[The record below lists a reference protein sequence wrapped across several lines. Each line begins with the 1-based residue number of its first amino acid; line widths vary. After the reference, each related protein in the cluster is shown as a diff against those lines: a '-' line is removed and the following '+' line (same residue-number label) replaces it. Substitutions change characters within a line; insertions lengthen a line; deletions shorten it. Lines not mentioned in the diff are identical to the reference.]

1 MTRVRVPVDGRTAF
15 VSGAG
20 SGIGRAFA
28 QRLAAHGCPVAIV
41 DVNEGALGETAEGIR
56 GPVLTRVL
64 DVRDR
69 EAQNAFAVE
78 VAEWAPA
85 PLGIVFNNAGVT
97 TSQPVAGAVVEDD
110 EWVMETNFGGVVNGV
125 RAFLPV
131 LLRQRSGVIVTT
143 SSAFGLVGFANQSAY
158 CASKFAVR
166 GFTESLRIELRG
178 TGVRAVAVH
187 PGAVPTN
194 IIRTSRYHGHP
205 LWPQVTREQAADEF
219 DALSRLTPDRVAQV
233 IHDGVRAG
241 RGRILVG
248 PDARLLDLLARLAPS
263 RYVDVLSLAGAL
275 QARFRR

>member
-1 MTRVRVPVDGRTAF
+1 MRRTRVAVDGRTAF

-20 SGIGRAFA
+20 SGIGRAVA
-28 QRLAAHGCPVAIV
+28 LRLAAHGCPLAIV
-41 DVNEGALGETAEGIR
+41 DVNEETLRATAESIR
-56 GPVLTRVL
+56 GPVLTKVL

-69 EAQNAFAVE
+69 EAQKAFAVE
-78 VAEWAPA
+78 VARWAPA

-97 TSQPVAGAVVEDD
+97 TSQPVAGAVVDD
-110 EWVMETNFGGVVNGV
+110 DDWVIETNFGGVVNGV
-125 RAFLPV
+125 RAFLPI

-194 IIRTSRYHGHP
+194 IIRASRYHAHP
-205 LWPQVTREQAADEF
+205 IWPEVTRERAAREF
-219 DALSRLTPDRVAQV
+219 DALARLTPERVAQI

-248 PDARLLDLLARLAPS
+248 PDARLLDALARLAPS
-263 RYVDVLSLAGAL
+263 RYVDVLALSGAL
-275 QARFRR
+275 AARRR